1 MPPKSA
7 LADAWEDDWETIAD
21 KQVEAEQKGEPAPKL
36 KLSQK
41 ERRAQ
46 HAQMQRE
53 LWHSAENVEPML
65 FLDARDKVPVPVQS
79 TFKPTV
85 TLLARKPK
93 GVTDGDS
100 DEERRKKNEAEFEE
114 RKARAQKER
123 AEKERRYAEA
133 RQKIFGTSTPATSDE
148 SRGASPRRGGKGRGR
163 GGRDSQPRSG
173 EQSPARPSASRQ
185 LFEPAYSPKP
195 GSGFVQ
201 KKDASTS
208 RPSTPN
214 NQEKPIREPR
224 GPQPTVRGGR
234 GFAPRGG

>member
-1 MPPKSA
+1 MA
-7 LADAWEDDWETIAD
+7 NNTQ
-21 KQVEAEQKGEPAPKL
+21 KQVDAEQKNEPVPKV

-46 HAQMQRE
+46 HAEQQRM
-53 LWHSAENVEPML
+53 LWDSAENPEPML
-65 FLDARDKVPVPVQS
+65 FLDAQNKAPVQS
-79 TFKPTV
+79 TFKPAV

-93 GVTDGDS
+93 APAGIAGLSLDGDES
-100 DEERRKKNEAEFEE
+100 EEERRKKSEAEFEE

-133 RQKIFGTSTPATSDE
+133 REKLFGTPANSDE
-148 SRGASPRRGGKGRGR
+148 SRGASPRRAGKGRGR
-163 GGRDSQPRSG
+163 GGRDSQPRSSN

-195 GSGFVQ
+195 GSVFVQ

-224 GPQPTVRGGR
+224 GPQATIRGGR
-234 GFAPRGG
+234 GFAPRGDRNGTVS

>member
-1 MPPKSA
+1 M
-7 LADAWEDDWETIAD
+7 ADCVRTLHSDTFGASLMDR
-21 KQVEAEQKGEPAPKL
+21 
-36 KLSQK
+36 LS
-41 ERRAQ
+41 
-46 HAQMQRE
+46 
-53 LWHSAENVEPML
+53 ENPEPML
-65 FLDARDKVPVPVQS
+65 FLEARNTAPVQP

-93 GVTDGDS
+93 GATDDDS

-133 RQKIFGTSTPATSDE
+133 REKIFGTSTPATSDE

-163 GGRDSQPRSG
+163 GGRDSQPRSSN
-173 EQSPARPSASRQ
+173 EQSPARPTASRQ

-195 GSGFVQ
+195 GSVFVQ
-201 KKDASTS
+201 RKESSLS

-224 GPQPTVRGGR
+224 GPQTTVRGGR
-234 GFAPRGG
+234 GFAPRGGRQGAVP